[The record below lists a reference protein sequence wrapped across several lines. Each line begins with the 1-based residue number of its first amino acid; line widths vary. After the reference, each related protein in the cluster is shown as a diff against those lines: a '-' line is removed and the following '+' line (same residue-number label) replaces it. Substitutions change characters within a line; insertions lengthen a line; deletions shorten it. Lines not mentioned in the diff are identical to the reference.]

1 MNVKLSLDSNAIS
14 QLIDRLEFFKDH
26 IGEELV
32 NILCIEGADEA
43 NIAYGSMASAT
54 GGVEEASESSTIG
67 KIIAS
72 SDNGDKLLIAEFGAG
87 DATLDPTTQFEK
99 SPPVPVY
106 PGSYSLLEGTGEY
119 YLSRLEW
126 GGTGIWHWNGIPYS
140 AIPPR
145 QGLFNAKQY
154 VLQNFRRLAE
164 EVIRFD

>member
-14 QLIDRLEFFKDH
+14 QLIDRLEFFKEH

-54 GGVEEASESSTIG
+54 GGVEEASEGSTIG

-72 SDNGDKLLIAEFGAG
+72 SGNEDTLLIAEFGAG
-87 DATLDPTTQFEK
+87 DATITPSMEFESSGLDSVVFR
-99 SPPVPVY
+99 
-106 PGSYSLLEGTGEY
+106 GAYSLLKGTKEY
-119 YLSRLEW
+119 YEHGSW
-126 GGTGIWHWNGIPYS
+126 QFPPKSGIYHTEVE
-140 AIPPR
+140 AR
-145 QGLFNAKQY
+145 HGLFNAKLY
-154 VLQNFRRLAE
+154 VMQNYERLAE